1 MQNSLGKSTSKGLL
15 PGSDATRQ
23 NALGSGGPA
32 KLPASRGIKIESR
45 RGILSRKSSVNK
57 NSFYKQKAK
66 VPAAPIYG
74 GNPLSSGSG
83 GMGLPNAIANRGA
96 SSYFNKGAMGNKPP
110 SNGALPSLGSGGIS
124 QNNPTQ
130 KGQIGTYGNF
140 NKNSAIGGSRA
151 PPGLAAM
158 GGYKYGGISG
168 GIG

>member
-1 MQNSLGKSTSKGLL
+1 M
-15 PGSDATRQ
+15 
-23 NALGSGGPA
+23 
-32 KLPASRGIKIESR
+32 
-45 RGILSRKSSVNK
+45 
-57 NSFYKQKAK
+57 
-66 VPAAPIYG
+66 
-74 GNPLSSGSG
+74 SSGSG

-124 QNNPTQ
+124 ANNPSQ
-130 KGQIGTYGNF
+130 KGQIGTYGSF

-168 GIG
+168 GIGSSGIGATGAAAVFGSNYGAPRDPYIENSQGAQGSIGSSGSGMNKKSAHG